1 MRYFLLLFS
10 LILLSCQT
18 KKSESTD
25 EKTSSSE
32 VKDKKEEQQTRN
44 LDFKPAPGGY
54 YINSAVPAD
63 VSAKRLLS
71 IIENNQK
78 VSLVAHFEHHKMA
91 QQKGLALESTHAIYF
106 GNPQLGTPLLQKDQ
120 LIGLDLPQKIITF
133 DSGNRSFLYRL
144 STTYLSDRYDVS
156 FNDLSTMTKTLDGLS
171 QNIAGNDQRQME
183 SPSVD
188 EHEGIIVKRSDL
200 SFDDAVNAVQE
211 QIRSAQQLDILA
223 ELDHQK
229 NAASVDMELRPT
241 HVIMF
246 GNPQVGIPLMQE
258 NRSIA
263 VELPLK
269 ILIFEDENGQ
279 VKLAHKDMQFLLD
292 RYQVNIQ
299 KDHGKKM
306 NQIMA
311 KLMANAI

>member
-1 MRYFLLLFS
+1 MRYFALLFS

-18 KKSESTD
+18 KRSESTD
-25 EKTSSSE
+25 KTTSSE
-32 VKDKKEEQQTRN
+32 VSDQKEAQQDQKN
-44 LDFKPAPGGY
+44 GFKSAPGGY
-54 YINSAVPAD
+54 HIKDADPAD
-63 VSAKRLLS
+63 VSANKLLS
-71 IIENNQK
+71 IIEKNQK

-91 QQKGLALESTHAIYF
+91 QQKGLALETTHAIYF

>member
-1 MRYFLLLFS
+1 MRYFLLLLS

-25 EKTSSSE
+25 KKTTPSE
-32 VKDKKEEQQTRN
+32 VADQKEEQKMQSKG
-44 LDFKPAPGGY
+44 FKPAPGGY
-54 YINSAVPAD
+54 YIKAAVPAD
-63 VSAKRLLS
+63 AAANRLLS
-71 IIENNQK
+71 IIDNNQQ
-78 VSLVAHFEHHKMA
+78 VGLVAHFEHHKMA
-91 QQKGLALESTHAIYF
+91 QQKGLALETTHAIYF

-120 LIGLDLPQKIITF
+120 LLGLDLPQKIITF
-133 DSGNRSFLYRL
+133 DSGDNSYLYRL

-156 FNDLSTMTKTLDGLS
+156 FSDLSTMTKTLDGLC
-171 QNIAGNDQRQME
+171 QNIAGNNKRQME
-183 SPSVD
+183 SPSID
-188 EHEGIIVKRSDL
+188 KHEGIIVKHSNL
-200 SFDDAVNAVQE
+200 SFDDAVKAVQE
-211 QIRSAQQLDILA
+211 QIKSAQQLDILA
-223 ELDHQK
+223 ELDHQE
-229 NAASVDMELRPT
+229 NAASVDMDLRPT

-246 GNPQVGIPLMQE
+246 GNPQVGISLMQA

-269 ILIFEDENGQ
+269 ILIFENEQGQ
-279 VKLAHKDMQFLLD
+279 VKLAHKDMEFLLD

>member
-1 MRYFLLLFS
+1 MRYFTLLLM
-10 LILLSCQT
+10 LIVLSCQP
-18 KKSESTD
+18 KRSGSADK
-25 EKTSSSE
+25 KTSSSE
-32 VKDKKEEQQTRN
+32 GKDQKEEQQVQN
-44 LDFKPAPGGY
+44 NGFKPAPGGY
-54 YINSAVPAD
+54 YINDANPAK
-63 VSAKRLLS
+63 VSVNKLLS

-91 QQKGLALESTHAIYF
+91 QQKGLALETTHAIYF

-133 DSGNRSFLYRL
+133 DKGNHSFLYRL

-171 QNIAGNDQRQME
+171 QNIAGNDLRQME
-183 SPSVD
+183 SPSVN
-188 EHEGIIVKRSDL
+188 EHEGIILKRSNL

-229 NAASVDMELRPT
+229 NAASADRELRPT

-279 VKLAHKDMQFLLD
+279 VTLAHKDMQFLLD

-299 KDHGKKM
+299 KEHGKKM
-306 NQIMA
+306 NQLMA
-311 KLMANAI
+311 KLIASAI

>member
-1 MRYFLLLFS
+1 MRYFALLLS
-10 LILLSCQT
+10 LILLSCQP
-18 KKSESTD
+18 KGSGSTD
-25 EKTSSSE
+25 EKSSSSE
-32 VKDKKEEQQTRN
+32 VKDQKKEKQKQN
-44 LDFKPAPGGY
+44 NGFKPAPGGY
-54 YINSAVPAD
+54 YINDANPAE
-63 VSAKRLLS
+63 VSANKLLS
-71 IIENNQK
+71 IIDKNQK

-91 QQKGLALESTHAIYF
+91 QQKGLALETTHAIYF

-120 LIGLDLPQKIITF
+120 LIGLDLPQKIITL
-133 DSGNRSFLYRL
+133 DSGDNSYLYRL
-144 STTYLSDRYDVS
+144 STTYLSDRYEVS

-171 QNIAGNDQRQME
+171 QNIAGNEERKMK

-200 SFDDAVNAVQE
+200 SFEDAVNAVQE

-229 NAASVDMELRPT
+229 NAASVDMELRST

-292 RYQVNIQ
+292 RYQVNVQ

>member
-1 MRYFLLLFS
+1 MRYFALLFS

-25 EKTSSSE
+25 KTTSSE
-32 VKDKKEEQQTRN
+32 VTDQKEAQQGQKKG
-44 LDFKPAPGGY
+44 FKPAPGGY

-71 IIENNQK
+71 IIDNNQK

-91 QQKGLALESTHAIYF
+91 QQKGLALETTHAIYF

-120 LIGLDLPQKIITF
+120 LLGLDLPQKIITF
-133 DSGNRSFLYRL
+133 DSKNRSFLYRL
-144 STTYLSDRYDVS
+144 STTYLSDRYEVS

-171 QNIAGNDQRQME
+171 QNIAGNDQRQMK
-183 SPSVD
+183 SPPVE
-188 EHEGIIVKRSDL
+188 EHEGLIVKNSSQTFSEAL
-200 SFDDAVNAVQE
+200 KAVKQ
-211 QIRSAQQLDILA
+211 QIKSTNQLDILA

-246 GNPQVGIPLMQE
+246 GNRQVGIQLMQE

-279 VKLAHKDMQFLLD
+279 VKLARKDMQFLLN

-311 KLMANAI
+311 KLMVNAI